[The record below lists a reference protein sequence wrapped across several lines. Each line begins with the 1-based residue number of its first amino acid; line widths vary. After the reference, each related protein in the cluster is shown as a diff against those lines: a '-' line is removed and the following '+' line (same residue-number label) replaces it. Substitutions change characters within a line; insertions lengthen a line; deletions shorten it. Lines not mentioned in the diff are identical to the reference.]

1 METWVESRRK
11 PIPLP
16 AITLLDLECTYAL
29 KRFGTSQKVVE
40 YDVNPGDEVGV
51 DQETEGGRQG
61 YKITSVGARQGHFYF
76 VLTKDAQGFSEKEQ
90 TVLAEESWNALE
102 EMIQRKSSAEM
113 TSMQMIVTSI
123 CFCEK
128 RKLYLAV
135 MTESDVRQDR
145 MWDTGNKKDEN
156 WLRDKERGGYHPTI
170 VFKDPTDDL
179 IWRVVTK
186 DNHRVSTNVFI
197 TDVAGNN

>member
-1 METWVESRRK
+1 
-11 PIPLP
+11 
-16 AITLLDLECTYAL
+16 
-29 KRFGTSQKVVE
+29 
-40 YDVNPGDEVGV
+40 
-51 DQETEGGRQG
+51 
-61 YKITSVGARQGHFYF
+61 
-76 VLTKDAQGFSEKEQ
+76 
-90 TVLAEESWNALE
+90 
-102 EMIQRKSSAEM
+102 MIQRKSSAEM
-113 TSMQMIVTSI
+113 TSMPMIVTSI
-123 CFCEK
+123 CFCGK

-145 MWDTGNKKDEN
+145 RWDTGNKKDEN